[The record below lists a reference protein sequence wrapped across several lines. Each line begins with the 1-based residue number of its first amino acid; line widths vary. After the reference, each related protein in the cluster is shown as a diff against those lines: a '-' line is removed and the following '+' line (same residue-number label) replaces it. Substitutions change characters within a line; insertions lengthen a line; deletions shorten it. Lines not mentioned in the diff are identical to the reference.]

1 MKKLILGI
9 AIVSSAFV
17 FGQKQDAKDVNA
29 QLQASNKAAMDAY
42 QAKNYSAAAPKF
54 LEVYNLMKTSGQ
66 DDKVYMYYAGLSYAL
81 ANNVDEAIKL
91 YTELINSGYTGVQ
104 TQYTAKENKTGQ
116 VVTYDKNTWELL
128 KKSSSKDYSDFKS
141 EQTKSV
147 EPDLYETLS
156 TLLINAKKNDE
167 ALALIEK
174 GLAKYPNNA
183 KLKEYQGSAL
193 YASGNTDK
201 FMANLKEQL
210 AKNPNDGTNWYNLGV
225 LQSKDPA
232 TANDAVASFQKA
244 IELSS
249 NNPTLSNNA
258 HQNLV
263 YTTLGDDAKAVES
276 INTLRKSNP
285 DEATKL
291 IEARKDRFN
300 KALPFAEKWYQANPE
315 SMDAVSVL
323 REIYAITK
331 NTPKMNEMK
340 AKEAE
345 LKAKQPK

>member
-42 QAKNYSAAAPKF
+42 QAKNYTVAAPKF

-66 DDKVYMYYAGLSYAL
+66 EDKVYMYYAGLSYAL
-81 ANNVDEAIKL
+81 ANNIDESIKI

-104 TQYTAKENKTGQ
+104 TQYTAKEVKTGE
-116 VVTYDKNTWELL
+116 VTSLNKGIWEGL
-128 KKSSSKDYSDFKS
+128 KKAGTKDYTDFKI
-141 EQTKSV
+141 EQTKSL
-147 EPDLYETLS
+147 EADMYETLS
-156 TLLINAKKNDE
+156 TLLLNAKKNDE

-193 YASGNTDK
+193 YATGNTDK
-201 FMANLKEQL
+201 FLTNLKEQL

-225 LQSKDPA
+225 LQSKTPGSEA
-232 TANDAVASFQKA
+232 DAVVSFQKA
-244 IELSS
+244 IGLAAADQKL
-249 NNPTLSNNA
+249 TNNA
-258 HQNLV
+258 YQNLV
-263 YTTLGDDAKAVES
+263 YALIGDDAKAVEK
-276 INTLRKSNP
+276 INGLRKSNP
-285 DEATKL
+285 DEATTL
-291 IEARKDRFN
+291 IEARKERFN
-300 KALPFAEKWYQANPE
+300 KALPSAEKWYQVSPE
-315 SMDAVSVL
+315 NIDAVSTL
-323 REIYAITK
+323 KEIYGITK
-331 NTPKMNEMK
+331 NIPKMNEMK

-345 LKAKQPK
+345 LLAKQPK